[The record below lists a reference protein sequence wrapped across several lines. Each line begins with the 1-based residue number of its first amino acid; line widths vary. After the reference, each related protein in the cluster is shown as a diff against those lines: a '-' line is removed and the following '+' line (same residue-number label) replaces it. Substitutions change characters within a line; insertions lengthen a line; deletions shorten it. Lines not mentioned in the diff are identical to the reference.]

1 MDSYHKRKKLLE
13 EKHGKLIN
21 LKPFN
26 DESANHKTADNK
38 HQNYVKKLQDVTD
51 EEGLKRAYD
60 TKYGL
65 YQHYNKLFIAG
76 TKDKIDFV
84 DDLKLPF
91 DETLTKTNRGRDID
105 SYYRRHHEIDTV
117 IGHSLGG
124 SVALALEKKYKK
136 EDGNP
141 FGIVQSKTFGA
152 PVVSGNISNPLLRN
166 IVKDEIVAAGVAG
179 MGYIGASADAAI
191 GFSDGGLLTGMG
203 ADIGKKIST
212 DFANRITSDTNT
224 SPDRIRYFGDPI
236 SAMDFNAKTVI
247 PSFGFR
253 WNNSAHSY
261 KDLFIKD
268 AVPLHDTMK
277 NMLEPS
283 PDDSKAEVV
292 TE

>member
-1 MDSYHKRKKLLE
+1 MVLF
-13 EKHGKLIN
+13 N
-21 LKPFN
+21 LKP
-26 DESANHKTADNK
+26 SG
-38 HQNYVKKLQDVTD
+38 LQ
-51 EEGLKRAYD
+51 
-60 TKYGL
+60 L
-65 YQHYNKLFIAG
+65 YQVTYQIHY
-76 TKDKIDFV
+76 
-84 DDLKLPF
+84 LKN
-91 DETLTKTNRGRDID
+91 TG
-105 SYYRRHHEIDTV
+105 
-117 IGHSLGG
+117 
-124 SVALALEKKYKK
+124 
-136 EDGNP
+136 
-141 FGIVQSKTFGA
+141 
-152 PVVSGNISNPLLRN
+152 
-166 IVKDEIVAAGVAG
+166 KDEIVTAGAAG